1 MKILIGYDG
10 SESANAAIDDLRRA
24 GLPER
29 GEAVALSVAETWPH
43 LPTVGGGLA
52 PGLDDWMLP
61 ALEDARE
68 LSIIEVKRGSDSVAK
83 AVKRVQSIL
92 PKWTVTGEAVADAPH
107 WGLVKKADKWKP
119 DLIVVGPHGRSV
131 VGRLVLGSV
140 SHSVLTHAG
149 CSVRIGRWSGKW
161 ERGPIRVV
169 LGVDGSAGSAAA
181 MSVVQARRWTPG
193 SEVRVISVVDS
204 SISTALPVD
213 GLAAGWLPVRYESP
227 IQWVTHAATHVARE
241 LKEAGLSAAHEVC
254 EGNPRK
260 VLIEEA
266 ERWNA
271 DCIFVGAK
279 GMSRLERFL
288 MGSVSLAVATRAHCS
303 VEVVRQQNDAGSTGK
318 P

>member
-10 SESANAAIDDLRRA
+10 SESANASIDDLRRA

-29 GEAVALSVAETWPH
+29 GEAIALAVAETWPH
-43 LPTVGGGLA
+43 LPTVGGNLG

-68 LSIIEVKRGSDSVAK
+68 LSIIEVKRASESVAE

-92 PKWTVTGEAVADAPH
+92 PKWTVSGEAVADAPH
-107 WGLVKKADKWKP
+107 WGVIKKADTWKP
-119 DLIVVGPHGRSV
+119 DLIVAGSHGRSAI
-131 VGRLVLGSV
+131 GRLVLGSV
-140 SHSVLTHAG
+140 SHSLLTHAR

-161 ERGPIRVV
+161 ERGPIRIV

-181 MSVVQARRWTPG
+181 MSAVQTRQWTPG
-193 SEVRVISVVDS
+193 SEVRVISVIDS
-204 SISTALPVD
+204 SISTALPVE

-227 IQWVTHAATHVARE
+227 IQWVTHAAAHVARE
-241 LKEAGLSAAHEVC
+241 LKEAGLSAGHEVR

-260 VLIEEA
+260 ILVEEA

-303 VEVVRQQNDAGSTGK
+303 VEVVRQRSDAGPT
-318 P
+318 